1 MSFLRKRSGSQCS
14 FTNGDDEITVRR
26 VEQTDVSRKSRS
38 DTIQSARSS
47 CSSVEASDFAIH
59 DSCV

>member
-1 MSFLRKRSGSQCS
+1 MAFLRKRSGSQCS
-14 FTNGDDEITVRR
+14 FSKGDDEIAVRR
-26 VEQTDVSRKSRS
+26 IEQTDVPRKSRL
-38 DTIQSARSS
+38 DTIQSTRSS